1 MSALPFQHLNAMTRK
16 RKLAGFVHSSPR
28 IAYDQVARPLG
39 CCYAVPHLSLKH
51 GSEAGTKSAH
61 PRHLPQF
68 DRSGPRAQP
77 RMMMNFTIA
86 SAALGPAV
94 LLELHGEFDLEAVP
108 VFERVVRDE
117 LARGVRL
124 LVLDLDAL
132 LFIDSRGIYA
142 LLEMLREARA
152 ERGDVRIVLTNR
164 HISRVFE
171 LSGID
176 RALRFFPNRAAAL
189 AAS

>member
-1 MSALPFQHLNAMTRK
+1 MARWS
-16 RKLAGFVHSSPR
+16 VHSDALMLR
-28 IAYDQVARPLG
+28 
-39 CCYAVPHLSLKH
+39 CFCAVPHLSINA
-51 GSEAGTKSAH
+51 GSPLDRRDAVGLRAAGQ
-61 PRHLPQF
+61 PQF
-68 DRSGPRAQP
+68 DPSGPRAQP

-86 SAALGPAV
+86 STALGAAV
-94 LLELHGEFDLEAVP
+94 LLDLHGEFDLEAVP

-132 LFIDSRGIYA
+132 QFIDSRGIYA
-142 LLEMLREARA
+142 LIEMLREARA

-164 HISRVFE
+164 RISRVFE